1 MANRI
6 TPFFLFNNQSEEAA
20 RFYTSIFPNS
30 KIIQVSRYTEAG
42 PAAAGSVMMVS
53 FELDGQSYTALNG
66 GPNAH
71 FTEAVSFVVHC
82 KTQQEVDHYWD
93 KLVAGGEPIQCGWLK
108 DKFGM
113 RWQIVP
119 DALLEWIQDKDTRKA
134 GNVMKA
140 MMQMVKLDIA
150 ALQKAYQQA

>member
-1 MANRI
+1 MANTI
-6 TPFFLFNNQSEEAA
+6 TPFFLFDNCSEEAA
-20 RFYTSIFPNS
+20 TFYTSIFPNS
-30 KIIQVSRYTEAG
+30 RITHISRYTDVG
-42 PAAAGSVMMVS
+42 PAPAGSVMMVS
-53 FELDGQSYTALNG
+53 FELDGQPYTALNG
-66 GPNAH
+66 GPPAQ

-82 KTQQEVDHYWD
+82 KTQKDVDHYWD
-93 KLVAGGEPIQCGWLK
+93 KLVAGGAAIQCGWLK

-119 DALLEWIQDKDTRKA
+119 DALLEWVQDKDTRRA

-150 ALQKAYQQA
+150 TLQDAYNKE